1 MTFIDGRAPRI
12 TPDFKSSGI
21 TPKDLNSIT
30 NFINDRIAGMEK
42 SGAVEPSSLYSA
54 KPQQMSP
61 EKSIGQINFDQDQ
74 SQAQANMTRNLLGL

>member
-12 TPDFKSSGI
+12 TPDFKSSGV

-30 NFINDRIAGMEK
+30 NFINNKISGMGK
-42 SGAVEPSSLYSA
+42 SEAPPSLSKPLMSL
-54 KPQQMSP
+54 
-61 EKSIGQINFDQDQ
+61 EKSIGQINFDQDK